1 MNTREGKDPLGDPQ
15 DGHPLTL
22 AIIDTIREPLIVLS
36 DDLRVV
42 VASRAFYKKFNLTY
56 ENTRGKSFYD
66 LGEGQWNIPAFR
78 TLLEDIVPKRTTIE
92 EYEVVH
98 DFPKLGFRT
107 LRVNARE
114 IKYKNSRKGILL
126 SILDITE
133 ERAIEMHK
141 ATLMHQKD
149 TLLKEMRHRIA
160 NSLQLI
166 ASIILLKAETVQSE
180 ESRIHLEDAHDRI
193 LSIATVQRNLDP
205 VGDGHEVPVVEYLR
219 TLSQSIGR
227 SMIGGRKPITIT
239 VSGSSGSVLP
249 DEAIGLGLI
258 TTELVI
264 NALKHAFPSGEGNVV
279 VSFIAE
285 DDGWT
290 LAVRDDGIGMSA
302 SKQKQREGLGTN
314 IVESLAK
321 QLNAAVIRNSTPKGT
336 TVSIIRAPSAS
347 GQVIDK

>member
-1 MNTREGKDPLGDPQ
+1 MNKREGKDPLGDPQ

-56 ENTRGKSFYD
+56 ENTRGKLFYELSD
-66 LGEGQWNIPAFR
+66 GEWDIPAFR
-78 TLLEDIVPKRTTIE
+78 VLLENVIPDHTTIE
-92 EYEVVH
+92 GYEVEH
-98 DFPKLGFRT
+98 NFPKLGPRT
-107 LRVNARE
+107 LLVNARK
-114 IKYKNSRKGILL
+114 IRYNDDRKELLL

-133 ERAIEMHK
+133 QRVIEKQK
-141 ATLMHQKD
+141 ANLMHQKD

-321 QLNAAVIRNSTPKGT
+321 QLNATVLRNSTPKGT
-336 TVSIIRAPSAS
+336 TVSIIHAPTAR
-347 GQVIDK
+347 G

>member
-1 MNTREGKDPLGDPQ
+1 MNKREGKDPLGDPQ

-98 DFPKLGFRT
+98 DFPNLGFRT

-141 ATLMHQKD
+141 ATLMRQKD

-166 ASIILLKAETVQSE
+166 ASIILLKAGSVQSE
-180 ESRIHLEDAHDRI
+180 ESRLHLEDAHDRI

-205 VGDGHEVPVVEYLR
+205 TGDGHAVPVVEYLT
-219 TLSQSIGR
+219 TLCESIAR
-227 SMIGGRKPITIT
+227 SMIGGRKPIILT
-239 VSGSSGSVLP
+239 VNGSSGTVEP
-249 DEAIGLGLI
+249 DDAIGLGLL

-264 NALKHAFPSGEGNVV
+264 NALKHAFPGGEGTVV
-279 VSFIAE
+279 VTFEATE
-285 DDGWT
+285 RGW
-290 LAVRDDGIGMSA
+290 LLSIRDDGTGMDAAGANHS
-302 SKQKQREGLGTN
+302 EGLGTS
-314 IVESLAK
+314 IVDSLAK
-321 QLNAAVIRNSTPKGT
+321 QLNASVRRESSSKGT
-336 TVSIIRAPSAS
+336 CVTISHSSKTPATTH
-347 GQVIDK
+347 